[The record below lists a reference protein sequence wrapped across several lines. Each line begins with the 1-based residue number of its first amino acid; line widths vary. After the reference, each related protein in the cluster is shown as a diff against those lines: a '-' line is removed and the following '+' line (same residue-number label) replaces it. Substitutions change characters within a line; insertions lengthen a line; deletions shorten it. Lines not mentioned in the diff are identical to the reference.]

1 MSKMSAF
8 AKWNLQFIGGQWRE
22 GRSQTVYT
30 DQNPYN
36 ESTLVQI
43 RLASAE
49 DVDQAYRAAKE
60 AQQEWEAVNAYQ
72 KVAVMEKAA
81 ELLKE
86 RREEIIRILIE
97 ENGASHLKAN
107 IEADAAMGI
116 LKEAATFP
124 LRMQGKI
131 MPSVIPGK
139 ENRIYHKPAG
149 VAGIIS
155 PFNFPFHLTM
165 RSLAPALAAGN
176 GVVLKPDQQTMIS
189 GGLFLGKLF
198 DDAGIPKGLLNVTV
212 CRSAEIGDAFVE
224 HPIPRIISFTGSTPV
239 GRHIGE
245 LCGKHLK
252 RVALE
257 LGGNNVMLV
266 LKDADIERAAG
277 SAAFGKFLNS
287 GQICMSL
294 NRIIVERPAY
304 EGFVKAF
311 VERASRL
318 KYGDPRDKDVV
329 VGPLINH
336 RQVERIQKLIDQ
348 SLAAGAQYALQGK
361 VEGNVFAPT
370 ILTHVTNDMPI
381 AQEEIF
387 GPAVGVIVVD
397 SEEEAIRVANDSE
410 YGLSGA
416 VHAGSIEH
424 GVEVAKQIETGMI
437 HVNDQGVNDEPIVAF
452 GGEKASGLGRY
463 GGEWALHEFT
473 TVKWI
478 SVQLQPREY
487 PF

>member
-1 MSKMSAF
+1 MYTQ
-8 AKWNLQFIGGQWRE
+8 WNKQFIGGQWRD
-22 GRSQTVYT
+22 GKSSTVYT
-30 DQNPYN
+30 AVNPFN
-36 ESTLVQI
+36 GDALAEI
-43 RLASAE
+43 KLASVEDIDEAYKAAE
-49 DVDQAYRAAKE
+49 S
-60 AQQEWEAVNAYQ
+60 AQKEWEAINVYDRA
-72 KVAVMEKAA
+72 AIMEKAVD
-81 ELLKE
+81 LLME
-86 RREEIIRILIE
+86 RKGEILKILVE
-97 ENGASHLKAN
+97 ENGASHTKAE
-107 IEADAAMGI
+107 IEINAAMGI
-116 LKEAATFP
+116 MKEAATFP
-124 LRMQGKI
+124 LRMHGHL

-139 ENRIYHKPAG
+139 ENRIYQKPAG
-149 VAGIIS
+149 VVGIIS

-165 RSLAPALAAGN
+165 RSVAPALGAGN
-176 GVVLKPDQQTMIS
+176 GVVLKPDVQTMIS

-198 DDAGIPKGLLNVTV
+198 EDAGIPKGLFNVTV
-212 CRSAEIGDAFVE
+212 CKSSEVGDSFVE

-257 LGGNNVMLV
+257 LGGNNAMVV
-266 LKDADIERAAG
+266 LKDADIDRATS

-294 NRIIVERPAY
+294 NRIIVERPIY
-304 EGFVKAF
+304 EQFLKSF
-311 VERASRL
+311 VEKASQI
-318 KYGDPRDKDVV
+318 KYGDPRNEDVI
-329 VGPLINH
+329 VGPLINNK
-336 RQVERIQKLIDQ
+336 QVVRIQKLIDD
-348 SLAAGAQYALQGK
+348 SIAMGAQYALQGK
-361 VEGNVFAPT
+361 VEGNVFGPT
-370 ILTHVTNDMPI
+370 ILSNVTNDMPI

-387 GPAVGVIVVD
+387 GPVVGVIAVD
-397 SEEEAIRVANDSE
+397 SEEEAIHVANDSE

-424 GVEVAKQIETGMI
+424 GVKVAQQIVTGMI

-473 TVKWI
+473 TTKWI
-478 SVQLQPREY
+478 SVQTEPREY

>member
-1 MSKMSAF
+1 MSKF
-8 AKWNLQFIGGQWRE
+8 AHWNKQYIGGTWRE
-22 GRSQTVYT
+22 GRSETVHT
-30 DQNPYN
+30 DYNPYD
-36 ESTLVQI
+36 ESTLTQI
-43 RLASAE
+43 RLANVE
-49 DVDQAYRAAKE
+49 DIDEAYKAAKE
-60 AQQEWEAVNAYQ
+60 AQVEWAQINPYQ
-72 KVAVMEKAA
+72 RVAIMEKAA
-81 ELLKE
+81 ALLLE
-86 RREEIIRILIE
+86 RREEIIEILIH

-107 IEADAAMGI
+107 IEADAALGI

-124 LRMQGKI
+124 IRMQGKI

-165 RSLAPALAAGN
+165 RSLAPALGAGN
-176 GVVLKPDQQTMIS
+176 GVVLKPDLQTLIT
-189 GGLFLGKLF
+189 GGLFLAKLF
-198 DDAGIPKGLLNVTV
+198 EDAGIPKGLFNVTV
-212 CRSAEIGDAFVE
+212 CKSAEIGDAFVE
-224 HPIPRIISFTGSTPV
+224 HPIPQIISFTGSTPV

-245 LCGKHLK
+245 LCGRHLK

-257 LGGNNVMLV
+257 LGGNNVMIV
-266 LKDADIERAAG
+266 LKDADIERAAAA
-277 SAAFGKFLNS
+277 AAFGKFLNS

-294 NRIIVERPAY
+294 NRIIVERPVYDQFLNA
-304 EGFVKAF
+304 FVKK
-311 VERASRL
+311 ASQL
-318 KYGDPRDKDVV
+318 AYGDPRNKDVV

-336 RQVERIQKLIDQ
+336 RQVERIQKLVEQ
-348 SLAAGAQYALQGK
+348 SIAAGAKYALQGK
-361 VEGNVFAPT
+361 VEGNVFPPT
-370 ILTHVTNDMPI
+370 ILSHVTNDMPI

-387 GPAVGVIVVD
+387 GPAVGVIMVED
-397 SEEEAIRVANDSE
+397 EEEAIRVANDSE

-424 GVEVAKQIETGMI
+424 GVEVAQRIETGMI

-478 SVQLQPREY
+478 SVQTKPREY

>member
-1 MSKMSAF
+1 MYG
-8 AKWNLQFIGGQWRE
+8 KWNKQFISGQWRE
-22 GRSQTVYT
+22 GNGERIYE
-30 DQNPYN
+30 DKNPYS
-36 ESTLVQI
+36 EETLVKI
-43 RLASAE
+43 RLASVE
-49 DVDQAYRAAKE
+49 DIDEAYRSAKQ
-60 AQQEWEAVNAYQ
+60 AQQEWEQVNAYQ
-72 KVAVMEKAA
+72 KVSVLEKAI

-86 RREEIIRILIE
+86 RREEIVNILID
-97 ENGASHLKAN
+97 ENGASHVKAN
-107 IEADAAMGI
+107 IEVDAAIGI
-116 LKEAATFP
+116 MKEAATFP
-124 LRMQGKI
+124 LRMHGQI

-139 ENRIYHKPAG
+139 ENRIYRNPAG
-149 VAGIIS
+149 VVGIIS
-155 PFNFPFHLTM
+155 PFNFPLHLTM

-176 GVVLKPDQQTMIS
+176 GVVIKPDLQTMIS

-198 DDAGIPKGLLNVTV
+198 EDAGIPKGLLNITV
-212 CRSAEIGDAFVE
+212 CSSSEIKDAFVE
-224 HPIPRIISFTGSTPV
+224 HPIPQIISFTGSTPV

-257 LGGNNVMLV
+257 LGGNNGMIV
-266 LKDADIERAAG
+266 LKDANINRAAE

-294 NRIIVERPAY
+294 NRIIVERPVY
-304 EGFVKAF
+304 EEFLKIF
-311 VERASRL
+311 VEKASQI
-318 KYGDPRDKDVV
+318 KYGNPANEDII
-329 VGPLINH
+329 VGPLINNK
-336 RQVERIQKLIDQ
+336 QVHRIQNLIDLSIEQ
-348 SLAAGAQYALQGK
+348 GAKYALKGEI
-361 VEGNVFAPT
+361 EGNVFAPT
-370 ILTHVTNDMPI
+370 ILTDVTNDMPI

-387 GPAVGVIVVD
+387 GPAVGVIVVEN
-397 SEEEAIRVANDSE
+397 EEEAIAVANDSE

-424 GVEVAKQIETGMI
+424 GVEVAKQIVTGMI

-473 TVKWI
+473 TTKWI
-478 SVQLQPREY
+478 SVQLQGRQY

>member
-1 MSKMSAF
+1 MAF
-8 AKWNLQFIGGQWRE
+8 EKWNKQFIAGQWRE
-22 GRSQTVYT
+22 GKSETVAT
-30 DQNPYN
+30 DENPYDQ
-36 ESTLVQI
+36 SVLTQI
-43 RLASAE
+43 RLANQE
-49 DVDQAYRAAKE
+49 DIDEAYRAAKE
-60 AQQEWEAVNAYQ
+60 AQKEWEQVNAYQ
-72 KVAVMEKAA
+72 RSAVMERAA

-86 RREEIIRILIE
+86 RREEIVRILVE
-97 ENGASHLKAN
+97 ENGASQLKAN
-107 IEADAAMGI
+107 IEADAALGI

-124 LRMQGKI
+124 IRMQGKI
-131 MPSVIPGK
+131 MPSIIPGK

-149 VAGIIS
+149 VVGIIS

-165 RSLAPALAAGN
+165 RSLAPALGAGN
-176 GVVLKPDQQTMIS
+176 GVVLKPDLQTMIS

-198 DDAGIPKGLLNVTV
+198 EDAGIPKGLLNVTV
-212 CRSAEIGDAFVE
+212 CKSSEIGDAFVE

-257 LGGNNVMLV
+257 LGGNNVMIV
-266 LKDADIERAAG
+266 LKDADIDRAAG

-294 NRIIVERPAY
+294 NRIIVERPVY
-304 EGFVKAF
+304 DTFLQAF

-318 KYGDPRDKDVV
+318 RYGDPRNADVV
-329 VGPLINH
+329 VGPLINN
-336 RQVERIQKLIDQ
+336 RQVVRIQKLIED
-348 SLAAGAQYALQGK
+348 SIAAGAKFALQGK

-370 ILTHVTNDMPI
+370 ILSHVTNDMPI

-387 GPAVGVIVVD
+387 GPVVGVIAVD

-424 GVEVAKQIETGMI
+424 GVEVAQQIETGMI

-478 SVQLQPREY
+478 SVQTKPREY